1 MTFLEILYEE
11 IKMNLR
17 DIDPAMKLV
26 IMLGCIMEVGTITII
41 LTGQ

>member
-1 MTFLEILYEE
+1 MKFLEILHEE

-26 IMLGCIMEVGTITII
+26 IMTMCIMIVGTITLI
-41 LTGQ
+41 LTG